1 MSQTGANSENLL
13 IVARE
18 TLLNALEAL
27 EEQREAL
34 IVIGAQAVYL
44 RTGDLDVALAP
55 ATTIS
60 PLTPGSF
67 ARIPFWRKPCVA
79 QAFSPARS
87 PVHGWTRTESPLT

>member
-34 IVIGAQAVYL
+34 IVMAH
-44 RTGDLDVALAP
+44 RRSTCAP
-55 ATTIS
+55 VT
-60 PLTPGSF
+60 
-67 ARIPFWRKPCVA
+67 
-79 QAFSPARS
+79 
-87 PVHGWTRTESPLT
+87 